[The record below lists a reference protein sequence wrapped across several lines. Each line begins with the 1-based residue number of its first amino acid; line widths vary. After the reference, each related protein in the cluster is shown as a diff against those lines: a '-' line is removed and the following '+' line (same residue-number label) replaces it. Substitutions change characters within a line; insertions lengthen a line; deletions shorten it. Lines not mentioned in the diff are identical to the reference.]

1 MQESIRHTFPKN
13 EKLYGKTRIENL
25 LAKGRRG
32 NAGFLRYCWRANPEN
47 ECNRIVVSVPKKFFK
62 RAVKGN
68 LLKRRIRESWRL
80 QKHLLKNSCTE
91 VLLTYSTKEIMEFE
105 QIYDAVSQMILRI
118 NKSLPKEG
126 YHKDNEE

>member
-1 MQESIRHTFPKN
+1 M
-13 EKLYGKTRIENL
+13 
-25 LAKGRRG
+25 
-32 NAGFLRYCWRANPEN
+32 
-47 ECNRIVVSVPKKFFK
+47 K
-62 RAVKGN
+62 RN